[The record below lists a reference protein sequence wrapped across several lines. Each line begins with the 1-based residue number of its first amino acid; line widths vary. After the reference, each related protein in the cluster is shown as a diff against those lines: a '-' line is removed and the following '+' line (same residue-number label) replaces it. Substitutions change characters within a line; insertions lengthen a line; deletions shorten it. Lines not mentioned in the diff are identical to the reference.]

1 MSLTFLIFALSAIL
15 AIASGIVTISTK
27 NPITSAISLVFHFF
41 MLVGL
46 YLTLQAQFVAAIQVL
61 VYAGA
66 IMVLVV
72 FVIMLLNLGDES
84 KLHEK
89 FSLKSMVAF
98 SFAAVMIVQFFLVF
112 NVVKTSNSKLA
123 PNAADMGS
131 VQMIGKELFTNYIFP
146 FEAISL
152 LLLAAVVGAVVLSKR
167 NLKPSSDVSI
177 NNIEE

>member
-1 MSLTFLIFALSAIL
+1 MSLTFLIFGISAVL

-72 FVIMLLNLGDES
+72 FVIMLLNVGDEQ
-84 KLHEK
+84 KLK
-89 FSLKSMVAF
+89 DKMSFKSILAIC
-98 SFAAVMIVQFFLVF
+98 FAIIMGVQFFIIF
-112 NVVKTSNSKLA
+112 NVVKTTNIKLA
-123 PNAADMGS
+123 DHASEMGS

-152 LLLAAVVGAVVLSKR
+152 LLLTAIVGAVVISKR
-167 NLKPSSDVSI
+167 KLLSNEELSLNK
-177 NNIEE
+177 IED